1 MNQHHD
7 ETNQHWNE
15 KDQETDERY
24 PKGYMIPIRHCAK
37 VIQKISQ
44 GNSEVLLVFFWFRYI
59 IFWPFSLR
67 TGSNAISD
75 ECEVRHDNE
84 EHENDYEQN
93 QCNYDTQVHCNFILD
108 DQVLKIQTD
117 LLNLD

>member
-24 PKGYMIPIRHCAK
+24 PKGYMIPIRHCVK
-37 VIQKISQ
+37 VIQKIDQ
-44 GNSEVLLVFFWFRYI
+44 RNSKVLLVFFWFRYI

-93 QCNYDTQVHCNFILD
+93 QCNYDTQVHCNFSLD
-108 DQVLKIQTD
+108 DKFLKYRLTC
-117 LLNLD
+117 